1 MGEPSS
7 RAKALISVSCLVS
20 ALAATGPCDI
30 YALDTPCIA
39 AHSTTRALYGG
50 YAGALY
56 RVRRAVDNAT
66 LDVGVADDGLADA
79 AAQEAFCGARDCA
92 VVQIFDQS
100 PSGNHLFVGIA
111 GSSGGGKPD
120 AGVNASRQPLTLGG
134 RAVYGAYFEG
144 KMGYRTANAT
154 GVATGDAPESM
165 YVVTAGRH
173 WNDGC
178 CFDYGNAAPDARD
191 HGRGTM
197 EALYFGNRTKP
208 TWSRGAGTG
217 PWVMADLESGLWAGN
232 ESVNPQN
239 QPVDADVVTAMLKG
253 RPGGFAL
260 KAGDAAT
267 GPLALL
273 YDGPRPNQTGYDP
286 MSKQGAIVLGTGG
299 DNSNDGV
306 GTFFEG
312 AITAGYATDATD
324 AAIQANIV
332 AAGYEL

>member
-1 MGEPSS
+1 MPMSMTVGT
-7 RAKALISVSCLVS
+7 LIAMNALVS

-30 YALDTPCIA
+30 FALDTPCVA

-56 RVRRAVDNAT
+56 RVRRAADNAT
-66 LDVGVADDGLADA
+66 ADIGVTEDGRADA
-79 AAQEAFCGARDCA
+79 SAQDAFCGARDCTIE
-92 VVQIFDQS
+92 QIFDQS
-100 PSGNHLFVGIA
+100 PWGNHLFIGIA
-111 GSSGGGKPD
+111 GSSGGGLPD
-120 AGVNASRQPLTLGG
+120 VGVNASRQPLTLGG
-134 RAVYGAYFEG
+134 RAVYGAFFEG

-154 GVATGDAPESM
+154 GVATGDEPESM
-165 YVVTAGRH
+165 YVVVAGRH

-178 CFDYGNAAPDARD
+178 CFDYGNAEPDAIDR
-191 HGRGTM
+191 GRGTM
-197 EALYFGNRTKP
+197 EALYFGNRTNGK
-208 TWSRGAGTG
+208 WSQGAGKG

-232 ESVNPQN
+232 ETINPQN
-239 QPVDADVVTAMLKG
+239 QPVDADVITAMLKG

-260 KAGDAAT
+260 KAGAAAT

-273 YDGPRPNQTGYDP
+273 YEGPRPNESGYDP
-286 MSKQGAIVLGTGG
+286 MSKMGAIVLGTGG

-324 AAIQANIV
+324 AAIQANVV
-332 AAGYEL
+332 AAGYGL